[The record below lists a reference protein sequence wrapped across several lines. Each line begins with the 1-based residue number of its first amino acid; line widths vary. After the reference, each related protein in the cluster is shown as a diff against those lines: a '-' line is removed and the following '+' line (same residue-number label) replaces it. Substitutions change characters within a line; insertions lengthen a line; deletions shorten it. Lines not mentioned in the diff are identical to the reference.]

1 MKAKN
6 VLSAEILGQIAL
18 IQGMVAHLPD
28 KEQVMRFV
36 CRGLKDIP
44 GVDNIDYVIY
54 RDCVSPEQANVPK
67 SERLHK
73 IEIKLEGC
81 QHGELIIH
89 ISDADMFDPYIPF
102 LENLGNMLAVLFEE
116 RRQRRLNKLIL
127 ENLEKR
133 VYERT
138 EALELEIKERK
149 QVEEALRESEENL
162 RITLNSIG
170 DAVISTD
177 TAGNITRMNMVAETL
192 TGWKQNE
199 AIGKPLTAV
208 FHIIHGQT
216 RALMQNPVE
225 KVLKARKIVGLAK
238 HTVLVAKDGT
248 EYQIA
253 DSGAPI
259 WDVAGNITGVVLV
272 FRDVTKQLET
282 AHELLKAKKLE
293 SVGILAGGIAHDFNN
308 LLTGLFGN
316 IELARMFL
324 SEDHKSYKFLK
335 SAEDSMENAVNL
347 TKQLLTF
354 ARGGDPIKETV
365 SIGEMLVETAKFSM
379 HGSQAKLQTTIAPD
393 LWSIRADKGQLSQV
407 ISNLIINA
415 QQAMPTGGTI
425 TVTANNAIN
434 LGERYVQITI
444 QDEGVGIAFQHRE
457 KIFDPYFSTKEKG
470 NGLGLAMTHSII
482 RKHDGRITVDSQPG
496 QGSVFTIYLPAVEN
510 LEEEPVAQSAT
521 ENPALLSSSA
531 RILIMDDDKAV
542 REMLGKMLNQMGYE
556 VSCSIDGQEAVAK
569 YQAAWEKGSPYD
581 VVITDLTIPGGM
593 GGQAAA
599 QEILNINPQA
609 KIIVSS
615 GYATNPILANYEAYG
630 FTGIAAKPYHFVELQ
645 KVVQQTLSSGTV

>member
-6 VLSAEILGQIAL
+6 MLSAETLGQIAL

-44 GVDNIDYVIY
+44 GIDNIDYLIY
-54 RDCVSPEQANVPK
+54 KDCLKPEQADSPK
-67 SERLHK
+67 SELLHK

-81 QHGELIIH
+81 QHGELIFH
-89 ISDADMFDPYIPF
+89 ISDAALFEPYLPF

-138 EALELEIKERK
+138 KALELEIKERK

-192 TGWKQNE
+192 TGWQQHE
-199 AIGKPLTAV
+199 AVGKPLTAV
-208 FHIIHGQT
+208 FHIIHEQT
-216 RALMQNPVE
+216 RAMVENPVE
-225 KVLKARKIVGLAK
+225 KVLKARKIVGLAN
-238 HTVLVAKDGT
+238 HTVLVAKDGV

-259 WDVAGNITGVVLV
+259 WDGEGNIMGVVLV
-272 FRDVTKQLET
+272 FRDVTEQLET
-282 AHELLKAKKLE
+282 AQELLKVKKLE
-293 SVGILAGGIAHDFNN
+293 SVGVLAGGIAHDFNN

-324 SEDHKSYKFLK
+324 SENHKSYKFLK
-335 SAEDSMENAVNL
+335 AAEDSMENAVNL

-354 ARGGDPIKETV
+354 ARGGDPIKQTL

-379 HGSQAKLQTTIAPD
+379 HGSQAKLQTAIDPD
-393 LWSIRADKGQLSQV
+393 LWPVQADKGQLSQV

-415 QQAMPTGGTI
+415 QQAMPNGGQI
-425 TVTANNAIN
+425 TVTADNVKN
-434 LGERYVQITI
+434 LDERYIRIMI
-444 QDEGVGIAFQHRE
+444 QDEGIGIAPQHRD

-482 RKHDGRITVDSQPG
+482 NKHEGRITVDSQPG
-496 QGSVFTIYLPAVEN
+496 QGAVFTIYLPAVEKMA
-510 LEEEPVAQSAT
+510 EEPVVQP
-521 ENPALLSSSA
+521 EREDPALFSLCD
-531 RILIMDDDKAV
+531 RVLIMDDDEVV
-542 REMLGKMLNQMGYE
+542 RQMLGKMLNQLGYK
-556 VSCSIDGQEAVAK
+556 VSYSVDGKEAVAK
-569 YQAAWEKGSPYD
+569 YRAAWIDGSPYD

-599 QEILNINPQA
+599 QEILRINPHA

-615 GYATNPILANYEAYG
+615 GYATDPILANYEAYG
-630 FTGIAAKPYHFVELQ
+630 FMGMVVKPYHFSELQ
-645 KVVQQTLSSGTV
+645 AVLQQTLSSGNG